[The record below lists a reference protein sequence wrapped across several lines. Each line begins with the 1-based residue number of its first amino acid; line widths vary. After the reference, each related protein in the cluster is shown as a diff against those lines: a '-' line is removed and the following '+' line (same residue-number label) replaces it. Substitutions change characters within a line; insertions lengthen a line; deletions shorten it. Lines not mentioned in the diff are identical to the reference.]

1 MFHPDFRGSSLEVIK
16 LQHKMYQ
23 HNSWLKGLLMLSMAM
38 AEALA
43 GPAPTSSATAATP
56 SSSLSSTASN
66 STKRIVQYYGSPLAF
81 SNHIHIAQL
90 VNSTRPIYTTN
101 VLFGTFTILDNNT
114 IKITTGEDSVWKPDD
129 PALDWAWS
137 ELRQVQQA
145 GVAVSMFLRSGFHL
159 FNNETTF
166 DARYAPLHALLTR
179 RKFDGI
185 DLDIED
191 DPITLNATVKLIR
204 RLRADFGA
212 DFVITLA
219 PVATAFTGGTN
230 LSRFSYTAL
239 EKQVGDDIAWYNA
252 QFYGTSDLTTEPF
265 DDVVSNGWDPA
276 RFTIGMATS
285 PDFHTGI
292 FPLSDLHAV
301 FANITATHP
310 RVRGIAGFDYYDQC
324 PGGWGAPWQWPIWAA
339 AQLGIAPANATQSF
353 QHGIQTCGANRV

>member
-1 MFHPDFRGSSLEVIK
+1 
-16 LQHKMYQ
+16 
-23 HNSWLKGLLMLSMAM
+23 MAM

-81 SNHIHIAQL
+81 SNHIHITQL
-90 VNSTRPIYTTN
+90 VNSTRPIYATN

-129 PALDWAWS
+129 PALDSAWS
-137 ELRQVQQA
+137 ELRQMQQA
-145 GVAVSMFLRSGFHL
+145 GVAVRH
-159 FNNETTF
+159 F

-179 RKFDGI
+179 HKLDGI

-191 DPITLNATVKLIR
+191 DPITLNATVTLIR

-212 DFVITLA
+212 GFVITLA
-219 PVATAFTGGTN
+219 PVATVFTGGTN
-230 LSRFSYTAL
+230 LSRFSYTVL
-239 EKQVGDDIAWYNA
+239 EKQVASLINGDNIAWYNA
-252 QFYGTSDLTTEPF
+252 QFYGTSDLTTELF
-265 DDVVSNGWDPA
+265 DDVVSSGWDPT

-310 RVRGIAGFDYYDQC
+310 RVRGIAGLDVRGTSPKLALLEQ
-324 PGGWGAPWQWPIWAA
+324 G
-339 AQLGIAPANATQSF
+339 
-353 QHGIQTCGANRV
+353 